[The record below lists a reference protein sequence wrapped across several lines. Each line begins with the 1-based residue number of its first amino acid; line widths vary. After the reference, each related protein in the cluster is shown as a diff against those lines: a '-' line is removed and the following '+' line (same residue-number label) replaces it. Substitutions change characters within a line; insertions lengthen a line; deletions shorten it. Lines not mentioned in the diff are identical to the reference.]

1 MRISLL
7 WIKFLFL
14 DKIEKYILVYVMIKL
29 IKWDGILFDEV
40 NFLLFYIYILCE
52 VNNFLILI
60 VEFILC
66 LVCVLNC
73 LLNYMLLIF
82 NDVVKCDF

>member
-40 NFLLFYIYILCE
+40 NFLLFYIYIYY
-52 VNNFLILI
+52 VKLI
-60 VEFILC
+60 
-66 LVCVLNC
+66 
-73 LLNYMLLIF
+73 IF
-82 NDVVKCDF
+82 